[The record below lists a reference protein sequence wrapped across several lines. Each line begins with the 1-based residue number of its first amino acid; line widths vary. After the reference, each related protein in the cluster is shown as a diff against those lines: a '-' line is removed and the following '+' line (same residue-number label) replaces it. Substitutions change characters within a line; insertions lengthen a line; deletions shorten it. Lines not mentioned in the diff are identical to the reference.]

1 MLLAKFCHQ
10 EDSLIVHGASVP
22 VRDSAFRLFTI
33 TPCPWWCHSGDKCC
47 HCKPCFPQSETKVWL
62 KKVLALPV
70 VLRIE
75 CQHNFTCMR
84 LHVRHS
90 YIYGP
95 SSASSPTTVLARVLA
110 VPLMLFWISCNDD
123 QLQSIPNDIFDL
135 HQFRVSLHPSKPT
148 GPCLLTEKE
157 RWRVYEKYRWEKLL
171 DTKIANLHSSSSP
184 DWLHKRRATRT
195 TTQTSITIPRPSTTI
210 IKGIFHF
217 FFTFR
222 LDNCWCQF
230 SFLILWNV
238 QIPQRAQPTTQ
249 YNKLHFLFRS
259 LSLFIGTASMKDIFK
274 MTFF

>member
-22 VRDSAFRLFTI
+22 VHDSAFRLFTI

-62 KKVLALPV
+62 KTVLALPV

-123 QLQSIPNDIFDL
+123 QLQSIPDYIFDL
-135 HQFRVSLHPSKPT
+135 HQFRVPLHPSKPT

-157 RWRVYEKYRWEKLL
+157 EFMKNTGEKSSGYKGCQPALL
-171 DTKIANLHSSSSP
+171 FLSRLIAQEESNKNDNADEHHDPKTKHNDHQRHLPLFLHFSSCQLLASIFILNLVEC
-184 DWLHKRRATRT
+184 T
-195 TTQTSITIPRPSTTI
+195 
-210 IKGIFHF
+210 
-217 FFTFR
+217 
-222 LDNCWCQF
+222 N
-230 SFLILWNV
+230 
-238 QIPQRAQPTTQ
+238 PTT
-249 YNKLHFLFRS
+249 S
-259 LSLFIGTASMKDIFK
+259 PA
-274 MTFF
+274 

>member
-123 QLQSIPNDIFDL
+123 QLQSKWYFWPASIPGSFA
-135 HQFRVSLHPSKPT
+135 SLQAHWTLPPHWKR
-148 GPCLLTEKE
+148 
-157 RWRVYEKYRWEKLL
+157 RWRVYEKYMWEKLL

-217 FFTFR
+217 FFTF
-222 LDNCWCQF
+222 LLVNCWRQF

-238 QIPQRAQPTTQ
+238 QIPPRAQPTTQ
-249 YNKLHFLFRS
+249 YNNPHFLFRS

>member
-1 MLLAKFCHQ
+1 MFLISLPIDLCTWWCPHLMLLAKFCHQ

-95 SSASSPTTVLARVLA
+95 SSVSSPTTVLARVLA
-110 VPLMLFWISCNDD
+110 VPLMLFWISCNHD

-157 RWRVYEKYRWEKLL
+157 R
-171 DTKIANLHSSSSP
+171 
-184 DWLHKRRATRT
+184 
-195 TTQTSITIPRPSTTI
+195 
-210 IKGIFHF
+210 
-217 FFTFR
+217 
-222 LDNCWCQF
+222 
-230 SFLILWNV
+230 
-238 QIPQRAQPTTQ
+238 
-249 YNKLHFLFRS
+249 
-259 LSLFIGTASMKDIFK
+259 
-274 MTFF
+274 